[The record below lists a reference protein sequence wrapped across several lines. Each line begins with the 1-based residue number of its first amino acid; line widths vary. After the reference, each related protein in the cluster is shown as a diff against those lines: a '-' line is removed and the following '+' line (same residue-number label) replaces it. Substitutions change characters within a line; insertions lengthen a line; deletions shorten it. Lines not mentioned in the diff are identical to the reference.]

1 MKISCKKIIVNYIC
15 WFPLIN
21 IAFFMM
27 LQGGYTNVFYFFSE
41 LLIVALSIRLYGIST
56 KDAYIV
62 AGLLLYVP
70 IAYMIHGYLG
80 EMPIILNFI
89 YFVFLAFTL
98 NNDCF
103 KTALIEHICN
113 RKRQVSI
120 ISLLYIS
127 IVLVSIAMGTGFLE
141 GWGTVTLKGPYGTP
155 HTLAY
160 ELLILVCLNLILIL
174 QKRKTINVVITFILV
189 AMILFTAVRSALV
202 GLIILLLFFVS
213 RFDISKKI
221 FIFIVVSIVGAYM
234 IFTTSILDP
243 ILEKTNLAISNGSI
257 SNGRIWIFKSSIDT
271 FIQSDDNAKWIVGI
285 GYDKLLEGNLR
296 QIHYTI
302 QAHNDILNAIIAF
315 GVIICVIFV
324 YAIFRMASGKKGTIY
339 KFILLMM
346 LVNLNGLVS
355 YMSFSIPIM
364 IAMVFLES
372 DKIDEK
378 AQLHSRRIK
387 IRGLRVSMPRKKV
400 N

>member
-1 MKISCKKIIVNYIC
+1 M
-15 WFPLIN
+15 
-21 IAFFMM
+21 
-27 LQGGYTNVFYFFSE
+27 
-41 LLIVALSIRLYGIST
+41 
-56 KDAYIV
+56 
-62 AGLLLYVP
+62 
-70 IAYMIHGYLG
+70 
-80 EMPIILNFI
+80 
-89 YFVFLAFTL
+89 
-98 NNDCF
+98 
-103 KTALIEHICN
+103 
-113 RKRQVSI
+113 
-120 ISLLYIS
+120 
-127 IVLVSIAMGTGFLE
+127 
-141 GWGTVTLKGPYGTP
+141 
-155 HTLAY
+155 
-160 ELLILVCLNLILIL
+160 
-174 QKRKTINVVITFILV
+174 
-189 AMILFTAVRSALV
+189 
-202 GLIILLLFFVS
+202 
-213 RFDISKKI
+213 
-221 FIFIVVSIVGAYM
+221 
-234 IFTTSILDP
+234 
-243 ILEKTNLAISNGSI
+243 
-257 SNGRIWIFKSSIDT
+257 
-271 FIQSDDNAKWIVGI
+271 GI